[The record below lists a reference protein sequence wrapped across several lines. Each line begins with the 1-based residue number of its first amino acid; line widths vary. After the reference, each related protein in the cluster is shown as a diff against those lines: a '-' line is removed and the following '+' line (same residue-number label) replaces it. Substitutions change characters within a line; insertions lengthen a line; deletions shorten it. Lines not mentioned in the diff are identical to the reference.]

1 MILTCNSPKQ
11 THIFIKFFFNKD
23 LLSECSSINDEENDD
38 ERMISATA
46 ASNTDYDNEFDEDYD
61 DEFEDDDFDEYLSMK
76 YDNKFN
82 KASANSRSLMPNSFG
97 KQMNPAK
104 SKGKQFVILKNWNML

>member
-1 MILTCNSPKQ
+1 
-11 THIFIKFFFNKD
+11 
-23 LLSECSSINDEENDD
+23 
-38 ERMISATA
+38 MISATA
-46 ASNTDYDNEFDEDYD
+46 TTTNADYDNEFDEDYD

-82 KASANSRSLMPNSFG
+82 KASANSRSLMPNTFG

-104 SKGKQFVILKNWNML
+104 SKGKHFTMF

>member
-1 MILTCNSPKQ
+1 M
-11 THIFIKFFFNKD
+11 
-23 LLSECSSINDEENDD
+23 SECSSINDEENDD

-46 ASNTDYDNEFDEDYD
+46 TTANADYDNEFDEDYD

-82 KASANSRSLMPNSFG
+82 KASANSRSLMPNTFS

-104 SKGKQFVILKNWNML
+104 SKGKHFCHVLGLRFLWWRFDSKTSHHLWENL